1 MSVFAARDEADRK
14 AGEAELALVKYARS
28 EDIDPRE
35 LAELARKFVK
45 AHDWAEDCRA
55 EARDPREA

>member
-14 AGEAELALVKYARS
+14 AGEAELALAKAARN

-35 LAELARKFVK
+35 LAYLARKFAD
-45 AHDWAEDCRA
+45 AHDRAEDLRA